1 MIKKDELIEKLQDL
15 EKQIKLAETRLDALS
30 KENAFLRELVHHLA
44 SRPAPYLP
52 SVPTVAPNAVP
63 WPTVEKTTM
72 GCQTCGIGSDGRA
85 YGYVCS
91 RSDCPTRVTC

>member
-1 MIKKDELIEKLQDL
+1 MKKDELQTLLKDL
-15 EKQIKLAETRLDALS
+15 ENQIRLAEARLDALS

-44 SRPAPYLP
+44 SRPSPYFP
-52 SVPTVAPNAVP
+52 SMPSPKTEP
-63 WPTVEKTTM
+63 WPKVEKTTM

>member
-44 SRPAPYLP
+44 SRPAPYPP
-52 SVPTVAPNAVP
+52 SMPTVAPNTVP
-63 WPTVEKTTM
+63 WPTVEKLQWVVRHVVLVRM
-72 GCQTCGIGSDGRA
+72 VEHMVMFVVGQIVLLG
-85 YGYVCS
+85 
-91 RSDCPTRVTC
+91 